1 MSPALTRAG
10 QTLALGVL
18 GAATTVLALQTWR
31 GLTDRS
37 GDLVGPVLLLAVALL
52 ASGTAL
58 RTLGTPRL
66 LVALAQAGVA
76 TVVVVAQVAGG
87 PPVPATIALF
97 LDELAQA
104 AQNARVYPAPVP
116 VVDGGLAALLLVGA
130 AVALWL
136 ADTVAPTF
144 RGAPVLGLPLLA
156 VISLPVTVTGS
167 AGPWWLFALVAGSY
181 LALVAVQAAQ
191 DVRGW
196 GRPVTA
202 GPGGPGSASG
212 RRGVPVGA
220 VAAAGVATT
229 LALVVPPLVPTL
241 DLGLVP
247 EGRFGGSTGDEITV
261 ANPVTDLRAGLQRGD
276 DVPLLTVR
284 TDGPRPSYL
293 RISALT
299 RFNGEQWSAGDR
311 DLPDDHTAQDPV
323 PELQGVSSAIPREE
337 HELRVSATDDFVS
350 TWLPVPAA
358 ISAVDADAGWKYD
371 ATTMDFIAAEDEL
384 TTRGESWEVT
394 AVELQVAAGDLAGA
408 DAPAGDVEEL
418 FLDVPGDVSPRV
430 GELAAEVTAGA
441 GTPYERAV
449 ALQEYLRSDEFTYDL
464 DARSGTGGDALDE
477 FLFDTRVGYCEQ
489 FSAAMALMAR
499 QVGVPARVAVGF
511 LHPDRMDEGVWEY
524 SAHDLHAW
532 PELYFRGAGWVRFE
546 PTPAARTGAA
556 PAYSEPD
563 TPGSTPDVPRPT
575 SEPSAS
581 APGAPT
587 TSAGPD
593 ASPDLPDAETAPDA
607 ATGAEAAEPGRGP
620 WRVLAVA
627 AGLLLLAALLL
638 LPRALRRRRVDR
650 HARDGA
656 EGAWA
661 ELRAGLLDHGVPWP
675 VGLTPAATTRALVA
689 DWERDLAAGDR
700 PGAALPDDALRD
712 LEHLVTAVERERYAA
727 GVATGAGADLVAA
740 ARRVVAARCA
750 GSGRVR
756 RALATWLP
764 ASVLR
769 RDATA
774 TRAATAEDDDRARA
788 SVR

>member
-1 MSPALTRAG
+1 MSPGLARAG
-10 QTLALGVL
+10 RSLVLGAL

-31 GLTDRS
+31 GLTDRPA
-37 GDLVGPVLLLAVALL
+37 DLVGPVLVLALALL
-52 ASGTAL
+52 TTGTAL
-58 RTLGTPRL
+58 RALGTPRV

-76 TVVVVAQVAGG
+76 AVVVVAQVAGG
-87 PPVPATIALF
+87 PPVPASFTVLA
-97 LDELAQA
+97 DELARA
-104 AQNARVYPAPVP
+104 VENARIYPAPVP
-116 VVDGGLAALLLVGA
+116 VVDGGLTALLLVGA
-130 AVALWL
+130 ALALWL
-136 ADTVAPTF
+136 ADTVAATF

-167 AGPWWLFALVAGSY
+167 AGPWWLFAATAGSY
-181 LALVAVQAAQ
+181 LALVAAQAAQ
-191 DVRGW
+191 DVGDW
-196 GRPVTA
+196 GRPASTSA
-202 GPGGPGSASG
+202 GPGAATPRPGGPGVP
-212 RRGVPVGA
+212 GVPVGA
-220 VAAAGVATT
+220 LAAGAVATT

-247 EGRFGGSTGDEITV
+247 DGRFGGPAGDEITV

-311 DLPDDHTAQDPV
+311 DLPDDQTAQDPV
-323 PELQGVSSAIPREE
+323 PDLQGVSTAIPREE

-371 ATTMDFIAAEDEL
+371 DATMDFIAAEDEL
-384 TTRGESWEVT
+384 TTRGDTWGAT

-408 DAPAGDVEEL
+408 AAPGGDVDEL
-418 FLDVPGDVSPRV
+418 FLDVPADVSPRV
-430 GELAAEVTAGA
+430 GDLAAEVTAGA

-449 ALQEYLRSDEFTYDL
+449 ALQEFLRSDEFTYDL

-511 LHPDRMDEGVWEY
+511 LHPDRVDDGVWEY

-575 SEPSAS
+575 REPSAS
-581 APGAPT
+581 APGAPA
-587 TSAGPD
+587 TSTGPG
-593 ASPDLPDAETAPDA
+593 ASPDLPEAETAPDA
-607 ATGAEAAEPGRGP
+607 ADGDEATEPGGLP
-620 WRVLAVA
+620 WRVVA
-627 AGLLLLAALLL
+627 GGAGALLLVALAL
-638 LPRALRRRRVDR
+638 LPRALRRR
-650 HARDGA
+650 
-656 EGAWA
+656 
-661 ELRAGLLDHGVPWP
+661 
-675 VGLTPAATTRALVA
+675 
-689 DWERDLAAGDR
+689 
-700 PGAALPDDALRD
+700 
-712 LEHLVTAVERERYAA
+712 
-727 GVATGAGADLVAA
+727 
-740 ARRVVAARCA
+740 
-750 GSGRVR
+750 
-756 RALATWLP
+756 
-764 ASVLR
+764 
-769 RDATA
+769 
-774 TRAATAEDDDRARA
+774 
-788 SVR
+788 